1 MENSEPALLNG
12 SNAYQVF
19 DNHRFIYRLGM
30 GPTST
35 HVSARASGDR
45 EAPSSSQQ
53 ASVTQVAA
61 ASRSVAAA
69 AEKRQRKLLV
79 ALKNPA
85 GSFQQNP
92 STSASKCERKNF
104 GSSSIRAF
112 LTRFLQH

>member
-1 MENSEPALLNG
+1 
-12 SNAYQVF
+12 
-19 DNHRFIYRLGM
+19 M

-35 HVSARASGDR
+35 HVSARASGD
-45 EAPSSSQQ
+45 PSSSQ
-53 ASVTQVAA
+53 SVTQVAA

-92 STSASKCERKNF
+92 STSASKCERKEFWKFAACGASLINNQKGTDSLKNGTSQV
-104 GSSSIRAF
+104 GSKGWDWSLGSI
-112 LTRFLQH
+112 QDP